1 MTRSWKGWL
10 GITLSVV
17 LLWWTLRGVSLP
29 AVWDVLRHAHLLLFA
44 ASTLVSTCIFPLRAR
59 RWQTILEPTAGVL
72 PFGALWRS
80 TAIGIM
86 VSNIFP
92 FKAGEFARPLA
103 LTREQPRL
111 KVSTALASLAV
122 DRIFDAIVVFT
133 MMFSAMLDPAFPSG
147 VTLGGRTVPQLAAGA
162 VVVVVT
168 LLLVCY
174 SVVLQPARAMRVVYE
189 VAHRVIPKHEALVV
203 QFVEHA
209 IGGLAVLKDSRRFL
223 AVLAWATAHWLV
235 NAFGI
240 YLGLLAVGIDVP
252 VSAAFFLQGA
262 LGLAASI
269 PSAPGFFGTFEA
281 FAKVGLGVYGVPS
294 DLAVSW
300 AIGYHLLTFIPITAF
315 GAYYAARLGVSVS
328 SLRRA
333 EVGS

>member
-1 MTRSWKGWL
+1 MRGWKGWL
-10 GITLSVV
+10 GIALSIV

-29 AVWDVLRHAHLLLFA
+29 VVWDVLRHSNLLLFV
-44 ASTLVSTCIFPLRAR
+44 ASTVVSTCIFPLRAR

-103 LTREQPRL
+103 LTREQPRVPL
-111 KVSTALASLAV
+111 STALASLAV
-122 DRIFDAIVVFT
+122 DRIFDAIVVFA
-133 MMFSAMLDPAFPSG
+133 MMFSAMLDPVFPSG
-147 VTLGGRTVPQLAAGA
+147 VTLGGRSVPQLAAGA
-162 VVVVVT
+162 VIVVVM
-168 LLLVCY
+168 LLVMCY
-174 SVVLQPARAMRVVYE
+174 VMVLQPARSMRAVYG
-189 VAHRVIPKHEALVV
+189 VAHRFIPKHEATVV
-203 QFVEHA
+203 QFVQHA

-223 AVLAWATAHWLV
+223 AVLAWAIVHWLV
-235 NAFGI
+235 NACGI

-252 VSAAFFLQGA
+252 VSTAFFLQGA

-281 FAKVGLGVYGVPS
+281 FATMGLGVYGVPS
-294 DLAVSW
+294 NLAVSW

-315 GAYYAARLGVSVS
+315 GALYAARLGVSVS

-333 EVGS
+333 EVRS

>member
-29 AVWDVLRHAHLLLFA
+29 AVWDVLRHSNVLLFA

-103 LTREQPRL
+103 LTREQSRVKL
-111 KVSTALASLAV
+111 STALASLAV

-133 MMFSAMLDPAFPSG
+133 LMFSAMLDPLFPSG

-162 VVVVVT
+162 VFVVVT
-168 LLLVCY
+168 LLLVSY
-174 SVVLQPARAMRVVYE
+174 GMVLQPARAMQLVHGM
-189 VAHRVIPKHEALVV
+189 AHRVIPKHEIAIV

-223 AVLAWATAHWLV
+223 AVLAWALLHWLV
-235 NAFGI
+235 NALGI

-294 DLAVSW
+294 NLSVSW

-315 GAYYAARLGVSVS
+315 GAYYAAKLGVSMS

-333 EVGS
+333 ENAL

>member
-1 MTRSWKGWL
+1 MRSWKGWL
-10 GITLSVV
+10 GIALSIV

-29 AVWDVLRHAHLLLFA
+29 VVWDVLRHSNLLLFV

-59 RWQTILEPTAGVL
+59 RWQTILAPTAGVL

-103 LTREQPRL
+103 LTREQPRVRL
-111 KVSTALASLAV
+111 STALASLAV
-122 DRIFDAIVVFT
+122 DRIFDAIVVFA
-133 MMFSAMLDPAFPSG
+133 MMFSAMLDPVFPLG
-147 VTLGGRTVPQLAAGA
+147 VTLGGRSVPQLAAGA
-162 VVVVVT
+162 VVVVVI
-168 LLLVCY
+168 LLVLCY
-174 SVVLQPARAMRVVYE
+174 VMVLQPARSMRVVYSL
-189 VAHRVIPKHEALVV
+189 AHRIIPKHEATIVHFV
-203 QFVEHA
+203 QHA

-223 AVLAWATAHWLV
+223 AVLAWAIVHWLV

-252 VSAAFFLQGA
+252 VSAAFFLQGV

-281 FAKVGLGVYGVPS
+281 FATVGLGVYGVPS
-294 DLAVSW
+294 NLAVSW

-315 GAYYAARLGVSVS
+315 GALYAARLGVSMS
-328 SLRRA
+328 SLRRT
-333 EVGS
+333 EVRS